1 MEHVKGGFREEGR
14 GTASLQGRAHYHCY
28 NHVQGETES
37 KGDVTISS
45 VKTSISTD
53 MAYKTK

>member
-1 MEHVKGGFREEGR
+1 MKHVKGGFREEGGGDTLFAR
-14 GTASLQGRAHYHCY
+14 KGTLSLL
-28 NHVQGETES
+28 HVQGETMS
-37 KGDVTISS
+37 KGYVTISS